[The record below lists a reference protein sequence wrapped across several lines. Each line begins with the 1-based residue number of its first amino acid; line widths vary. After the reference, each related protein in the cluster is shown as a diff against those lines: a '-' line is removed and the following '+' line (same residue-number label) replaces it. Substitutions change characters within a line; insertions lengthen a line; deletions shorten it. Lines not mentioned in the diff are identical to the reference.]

1 MENNPTDNRYTVI
14 IYTENQTGLLQQFS
28 NVFTRHSLD
37 IWSVSASPSALP
49 GIHKLT
55 IEVRGNEDRV
65 ALAVKQLEKKIEVI
79 KAFYY
84 TDDELIYREVA
95 LYKVE
100 TDKLL
105 EYDDFEN
112 LISSNNARILE
123 MNKTFTVIQKTGN
136 SEETGRLYNDLNRFG
151 VLQFVRSGRVAVT
164 KSRQEPV
171 SRFLKK
177 REEDT
182 SNDPSTNKQ
191 TESWQK

>member
-1 MENNPTDNRYTVI
+1 MNMNNNATDNRYTVI

-37 IWSVSASPSALP
+37 IWSVSASPSTLP

-55 IEVRGNEDRV
+55 IEVRGSEDRV
-65 ALAVKQLEKKIEVI
+65 ALTVKQLEKKIEVI

-100 TDKLL
+100 TEKLL
-105 EYDDFEN
+105 EYDGFER

-136 SEETGRLYNDLNRFG
+136 SEETGRLYNELNRFG

-171 SRFLKK
+171 SCFLKK
-177 REEDT
+177 REEEQRKT
-182 SNDPSTNKQ
+182 IQ
-191 TESWQK
+191 